1 MLTIDDAEALF
12 VLMNQ
17 LDQETEYMMYEPGER
32 VQKSGPDRLRE
43 NIQRG
48 SENGDFM
55 MAAVEDHKI
64 VGFLWAERG
73 AYRRIAHTAY
83 LVTGILK
90 AYHGQ
95 GIGSELFRQLSRWAE
110 QEKILRLELTVQ
122 CRNEV
127 ALHLYQ
133 KMGFQIEGVKKNS
146 MVVNGEFVDEYYMAR
161 T

>member
-1 MLTIDDAEALF
+1 MKGMGGLSPEERPIIGQLANEVRDFIGNAL
-12 VLMNQ
+12 
-17 LDQETEYMMYEPGER
+17 DE
-32 VQKSGPDRLRE
+32 K
-43 NIQRG
+43 
-48 SENGDFM
+48 
-55 MAAVEDHKI
+55 K
-64 VGFLWAERG
+64 
-73 AYRRIAHTAY
+73 TA
-83 LVTGILK
+83 LES
-90 AYHGQ
+90 A
-95 GIGSELFRQLSRWAE
+95 AE